1 MLSPSTA
8 SLPRCSKP
16 IRPSF
21 GSDFGGQARSGKTLT
36 VHTFAERANMQN
48 AVIVDALR
56 TPLGKRNG
64 RLKEWHPVDLAGV
77 ALRELVARTGIDPNL
92 IDDVIM
98 GCVMQVGEQS
108 LNIARN
114 AVLAAGLPETIPG
127 TTVDRQCGSSQQAAH
142 FAAQGVMAGAY
153 DVVIAAGV
161 EVMTRVPMGSA
172 VADGKYGYPFGP
184 MVSARY
190 APDGGLV
197 PQGISAEMIA
207 DKWSITRE
215 DMDRFAARSQAYAA
229 RATAEGRFEREILPV
244 LDSEGILMTT
254 DEGIRDSPFEKLQTL
269 KPAFRSEEDGG
280 RVTAGNS
287 SQITDGAS
295 AMLIMSEEKCRA
307 LGLTPRARFV
317 NFGLAGDN
325 PQLMLT
331 APIPA
336 TQKALARA
344 GLTMGDMDL
353 TEINE
358 AFASVVLAWEKELH
372 PDMDK
377 VNVNGGAIA
386 LGHPLGASGTR
397 LMVTLLNE
405 LERTGGRYGLQ
416 TMCEGGGMAN
426 ATIIERLG

>member
-1 MLSPSTA
+1 
-8 SLPRCSKP
+8 
-16 IRPSF
+16 
-21 GSDFGGQARSGKTLT
+21 
-36 VHTFAERANMQN
+36 
-48 AVIVDALR
+48 
-56 TPLGKRNG
+56 
-64 RLKEWHPVDLAGV
+64 
-77 ALRELVARTGIDPNL
+77 LRELVARTGIDPTQ

-153 DVVIAAGV
+153 DIVIAAGV

-254 DEGIRDSPFEKLQTL
+254 DEGIRDSPYEKLQTL
-269 KPAFRSEEDGG
+269 KPAFRSEEEGG

-336 TQKALARA
+336 TQKALQRA
-344 GLTMGDMDL
+344 GLTMADMDL

-372 PDMDK
+372 PDMNK

-397 LMVTLLNE
+397 LMTTLLNE